1 MNLDRLIAIMLGRL
15 RMNVSDCIT
24 EYETLG
30 KKVFGRP
37 RTGHIRSLLWLPR
50 DKYDHR
56 ILEDVIEDVVRRRNT
71 TNVASPTFPANEEM
85 CRT

>member
-1 MNLDRLIAIMLGRL
+1 MLGRL
-15 RMNVSDCIT
+15 RMNVDDCIS

-37 RTGHIRSLLWLPR
+37 RTGHIRSLLWWPR

-56 ILEDVIEDVVRRRNT
+56 NLEDVIEDVVRRRKPT
-71 TNVASPTFPANEEM
+71 KAASATFPANEEM
-85 CRT
+85 CRM